1 MATPDPFTMLE
12 HDDAA
17 ASQAA
22 ARSSPRPSHDAD
34 VATPS
39 GSSAIEGLRPVIDR
53 LPEAVLI
60 TDADG
65 AVRAT
70 NAAADRL
77 FAERPVRDDVD
88 LLSRFEDLGRA
99 PKRTGQDEPTRRLT
113 VRPRHQPNTW
123 FALDRVPL
131 QSMGRDDGRGEADD
145 ATGAVYLL
153 RDVSDSGDLQAE
165 REAFLAVLSH
175 ELRTPL
181 TTIYAGSSVLAKRP
195 RLSPPATRT
204 LALDISAEAAR
215 LYDLVE
221 NLLVIARLE
230 RRILDPLDEPVDLGR
245 TVDAAVRTLAERFP
259 DTRIVRTGVR
269 RPAPVHGDA
278 TYVEQALRNLL
289 LAAVTV
295 TEGTPEQTIEVRV
308 DVDEPGR
315 EVAVRVL
322 DRGPAL
328 LPEELERAFELPST
342 SATGRLATM
351 GMGPF
356 VVRHAVDAMNGRTWA
371 RNREDGGLEMSFAL
385 PLDEGPERRR

>member
-1 MATPDPFTMLE
+1 MLE
-12 HDDAA
+12 HDGAA
-17 ASQAA
+17 ARQAA
-22 ARSSPRPSHDAD
+22 ARSSPRPTHDAQIPASSGT
-34 VATPS
+34 AT
-39 GSSAIEGLRPVIDR
+39 IEGLQPVIDR

-60 TDADG
+60 TDSDG

-88 LLSRFEDLGRA
+88 LLSRFEDLGATPRRLGGEEA
-99 PKRTGQDEPTRRLT
+99 ARRLT

-131 QSMGRDDGRGEADD
+131 QSIRPEDGQDETDDG
-145 ATGAVYLL
+145 TGAVYLL
-153 RDVSDSGDLQAE
+153 RDVTDTGDLQAE

-230 RRILDPLDEPVDLGR
+230 RRILDPLDEPVDLGQ
-245 TVDAAVRTLAERFP
+245 TVDSAVRTLAERFP
-259 DTRIVRTGVR
+259 AATIVRTGVR

-278 TYVEQALRNLL
+278 TYVEQAIRNLL
-289 LAAVTV
+289 LAAITV
-295 TEGTPEQTIEVRV
+295 TDGAADQSIEVRV
-308 DVDEPGR
+308 DVDEPAR

-322 DRGPAL
+322 DSGASL
-328 LPEELERAFELPST
+328 LPDELERAFELPST
-342 SATGRLATM
+342 SATGRLASM

-371 RNREDGGLEMSFAL
+371 RNREDGGLEMAFAL